1 MRLTPHFLRAI
12 LTLFK
17 LSIIVLSIGS
27 CRLAMSLHI
36 LVLTLEV
43 FLQKDIE
50 EDIIL
55 DEEEITLEIPLGIY
69 NMTEKIVEY
78 MSQQREVFNMVSY
91 CFMSSQ
97 QLDF

>member
-1 MRLTPHFLRAI
+1 
-12 LTLFK
+12 
-17 LSIIVLSIGS
+17 
-27 CRLAMSLHI
+27 MSLHI

-43 FLQKDIE
+43 FLQKHIE

>member
-1 MRLTPHFLRAI
+1 
-12 LTLFK
+12 
-17 LSIIVLSIGS
+17 
-27 CRLAMSLHI
+27 MSLHI